1 MDELATEKSTTATAE
16 AAERQKLSEETFKM
30 LKTSDKLRDS
40 VWSNKHKQP
49 TRYGEQVK
57 HSLKKV
63 GEQAEDGDKLSD
75 ELQRVSLA
83 GYGT

>member
-1 MDELATEKSTTATAE
+1 MDKSTTATAE

-57 HSLKKV
+57 HC
-63 GEQAEDGDKLSD
+63 
-75 ELQRVSLA
+75 
-83 GYGT
+83 